1 VAVVISPI
9 SSTIRGLHAGAAAGY
24 HAPTMLRDPQGRMLV
39 LGVALAALANV
50 LMTIPAVITGIPF
63 AVPILAIVA
72 VMGLALACR
81 SGVAM
86 ARRRRER
93 RPHG

>member
-1 VAVVISPI
+1 VEALPSRPG
-9 SSTIRGLHAGAAAGY
+9 TGY
-24 HAPTMLRDPQGRMLV
+24 HAPTMLRDPQGRMLA

-50 LMTIPAVITGIPF
+50 LLITLITRPGAIAAIPPALPVLF
-63 AVPILAIVA
+63 VVA
-72 VMGLALACR
+72 VVGLVLICHNGRAL
-81 SGVAM
+81 